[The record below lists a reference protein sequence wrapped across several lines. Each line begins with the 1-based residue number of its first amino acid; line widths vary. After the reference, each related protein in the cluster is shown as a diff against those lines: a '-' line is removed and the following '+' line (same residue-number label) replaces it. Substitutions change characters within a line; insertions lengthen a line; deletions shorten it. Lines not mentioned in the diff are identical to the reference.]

1 MQLTRALLAIDP
13 VSAALMPSGAPAGRP
28 AAVVLAQLLLA
39 VPFHLPATP
48 LTVPYARGTAA
59 RSLSGGAQALMV
71 AATAAALLAGAAL
84 WRLLSQRRVYLVD
97 FSVYRAPD
105 RCGPRAAY
113 TPQQQLCLRMRLAH
127 GCKPLRM
134 RAHVRTPACTVR
146 AAGLADHAAR
156 FHGACLMHRAC
167 MNLVLA
173 AALRGQG
180 ACMLTTACTPH
191 ALPPQLEGQQEGV

>member
-1 MQLTRALLAIDP
+1 MEAVVQLTRALLAIDP

-84 WRLLSQRRVYLVD
+84 WRLDWEPDAIELGEVD
-97 FSVYRAPD
+97 VSR
-105 RCGPRAAY
+105 
-113 TPQQQLCLRMRLAH
+113 
-127 GCKPLRM
+127 
-134 RAHVRTPACTVR
+134 
-146 AAGLADHAAR
+146 
-156 FHGACLMHRAC
+156 
-167 MNLVLA
+167 
-173 AALRGQG
+173 
-180 ACMLTTACTPH
+180 
-191 ALPPQLEGQQEGV
+191 EE